1 MDAHADAPANEM
13 DESPVAQADEGLA
26 PGVPG
31 NHEPARAIAW
41 RRHGTD
47 GFLGD
52 DACRQGTR
60 QRIAAELELDG

>member
-1 MDAHADAPANEM
+1 MDAHADASANEM

-47 GFLGD
+47 GFLG
-52 DACRQGTR
+52 RRMSSGH
-60 QRIAAELELDG
+60 AAAHRRGA